1 MITCQ
6 IEVVKSKE
14 VKIVF
19 NLAKCNF
26 CGICLERCHYS
37 EFTKEQCAEEIRK
50 LIKGEPTRITE
61 ECVTCFACNLYCP
74 TGANPSDLI
83 QRRMEEQGYVVAPT
97 FRHIIEESDS
107 EEFAPTRV
115 IWGETG
121 KPIIHACTFYE
132 WIPHYYEGQLFEG
145 ATFLIGGHF
154 ACRLYWEHSARQSVF
169 KECLPKKVENIARV
183 AGGREVVMMHDDC
196 YSAFTTK
203 AMEWGINVPFKPV
216 HQAEYFLG
224 YLKAHK
230 AQIKKLNLKVAYHLP
245 CASNYTPWQNEWI
258 DEIMELIGCER
269 VKRTY
274 DRDNHLCCGTV
285 VASRHGKEAS
295 IRTRR
300 ANIEDAKAAG
310 AEAFILQCPLC
321 ALNLRDMA
329 KEAGMEPYMLAQL
342 CSLALGEKPAGPGA
356 GLGDDRGWLKIP
368 IGILTGEITQ
378 LNELK
383 KRP

>member
-1 MITCQ
+1 M
-6 IEVVKSKE
+6 
-14 VKIVF
+14 
-19 NLAKCNF
+19 
-26 CGICLERCHYS
+26 
-37 EFTKEQCAEEIRK
+37 
-50 LIKGEPTRITE
+50 
-61 ECVTCFACNLYCP
+61 
-74 TGANPSDLI
+74 
-83 QRRMEEQGYVVAPT
+83 
-97 FRHIIEESDS
+97 
-107 EEFAPTRV
+107 
-115 IWGETG
+115 
-121 KPIIHACTFYE
+121 
-132 WIPHYYEGQLFEG
+132 
-145 ATFLIGGHF
+145 
-154 ACRLYWEHSARQSVF
+154 
-169 KECLPKKVENIARV
+169 
-183 AGGREVVMMHDDC
+183 
-196 YSAFTTK
+196 
-203 AMEWGINVPFKPV
+203 
-216 HQAEYFLG
+216 
-224 YLKAHK
+224 
-230 AQIKKLNLKVAYHLP
+230 P

-368 IGILTGEITQ
+368 IGILTGQITQ
-378 LNELK
+378 LNELRK
-383 KRP
+383 